1 MNNNHFSNG
10 GTGIT
15 NFSPKQLPIYQE
27 AIRRSGYSGVLEVQ
41 YRPMAGN
48 PHAFPSDYSLHYV
61 SKDTASLNVPWGLS
75 PFWRVFEKVQKE
87 FESRPVAQAVP
98 QACRC
103 EEQAFEDLLL
113 FLLTVRIFEV
123 RTFTYETVVM
133 VSDGFTT
140 YIEYRLETV
149 IFVREVRLF

>member
-1 MNNNHFSNG
+1 MNNNHFSSG

-41 YRPMAGN
+41 YRPMGGN

-61 SKDTASLNVPWGLS
+61 NKGIASLNVPWGLS
-75 PFWRVFEKVQKE
+75 PFWRVFDAVTKE
-87 FESRPVAQAVP
+87 FEAKAKATAANSQGL
-98 QACRC
+98 
-103 EEQAFEDLLL
+103 EDLLA
-113 FLLTVRIFEV
+113 LLVLLSSIRVFEV
-123 RTFTYETVVM
+123 RTFTVESVVM
-133 VSDGFTT
+133 ISDGFTT

-149 IFVREVRLF
+149 VLVREVPLF